1 MEKEE
6 KAILWLSMFDFVG
19 VKKALN
25 LINEYG
31 SAVEVLNNV
40 EKLKD
45 LFKVGDFEKLKIAS
59 DFNYLDNFINNCE
72 KQNIKIVTYKSS
84 DYPKSL
90 LDIDTKPLVLY
101 CKGNIKLLNEN
112 GIAIVGTRRITK
124 YGTEVTT
131 KFTTALAKAGLVIVS
146 GLSYGVDACAHETCL
161 KVKGKTIA
169 VLGCGLNEIYP
180 ATNIPLAEKIIENDG
195 LVISEYKPNEKP
207 KTYYF
212 PIRNRIISGLS
223 KGVLIPEATLKSGS
237 MHTKNYALE
246 YGKEL
251 YVVPGRVTDIYS
263 FGCNSIIKS
272 LQGCMVLTP
281 EDILSDFNLKYKEE
295 NICNIQISIDEQLI
309 LSILNCDELHYEEI
323 LNKSGLDAKTLN
335 TILVKLEMKKLIK
348 KLPGNFYCK

>member
-1 MEKEE
+1 
-6 KAILWLSMFDFVG
+6 MFEFVG
-19 VKKALN
+19 VKRALN
-25 LINEYG
+25 LIKEYG
-31 SAVEVLNNV
+31 SAVEVLNNI

-45 LFKVGDFEKLKIAS
+45 LFKANDFEKLRVAS
-59 DFNYLDNFINNCE
+59 DINYLDNFINNCE
-72 KQNIKIVTYKSS
+72 KQNIKIVTYKSV
-84 DYPKSL
+84 DYPKTL

-101 CKGNIKLLNEN
+101 CKGNVKLLNES

-131 KFTTALAKAGLVIVS
+131 KFTTALSKAGLVIIS

-161 KVKGKTIA
+161 KAKGKTIA

-180 ATNIPLAEKIIENDG
+180 ATNIPLAERIIENGG

-212 PIRNRIISGLS
+212 PIRNRIIAGLS

-251 YVVPGRVTDIYS
+251 YVVPGRITDIYS
-263 FGCNSIIKS
+263 YGCNSIIKS
-272 LQGCMVLTP
+272 LQGSMVLSP
-281 EDILSDFNLKYKEE
+281 EDILNDFNLKYEKED
-295 NICNIQISIDEQLI
+295 ICKIQISIDEQLV
-309 LSILNCDELHYEEI
+309 LSILNCDEVHYEEI
-323 LNKSGLDAKTLN
+323 LEKSGLDAKTLN